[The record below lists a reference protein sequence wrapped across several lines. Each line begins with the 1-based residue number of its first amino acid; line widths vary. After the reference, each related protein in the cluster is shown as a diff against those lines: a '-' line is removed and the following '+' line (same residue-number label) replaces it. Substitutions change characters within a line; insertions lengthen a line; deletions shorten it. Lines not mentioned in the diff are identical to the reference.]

1 MNLPLNEILVGE
13 VNEKLKELP
22 DGCIHTCVTSPPY
35 WNLRDYSV
43 AGQIGM
49 ETTPSEYVDRLVEAF
64 RGVKRVLRD
73 DGTLWLNLGDSYARN
88 GGEQDGTDRAL
99 AHLNWKQKRMCK
111 IPEGQGLKPKDLV
124 GIPWRVAFGLQADG
138 WYLRSDIIWQKAN
151 PMPESVT
158 DRPTKAHEYVF
169 LLTKNERYFYDAMAV
184 LEKNSPDMI
193 ERAAKGHTRGGHG
206 KLDASRNDADT
217 LRGEDAKIIE
227 ANGRNRRSVWT
238 IATEP
243 FPDAHFAVFP
253 QALVEPCIL
262 AGTSEGGCCATC
274 GSPKKRIVQ
283 QGEPPPEPEHRNPKK
298 RLEPGQAGNVGE
310 GNMGFRASKLSGQE
324 MTAWKMDHPNIT
336 LGWES
341 GCGCASKESVPAVVL
356 DPFMGSGTTAL
367 VALRAN
373 RKFIGIE
380 LNPEYA
386 EIARK
391 RIAPEAAQMRLM

>member
-1 MNLPLNEILVGE
+1 MDIPLNQILVGD

-22 DGCIHTCVTSPPY
+22 DGCIQTCVTSPPY

-43 AGQIGM
+43 KGQIGL
-49 ETTPSEYVDRLVEAF
+49 ETTPGEYVDKLVEVF

-88 GGEQDGTDRAL
+88 GGEQDGADRAL

-124 GIPWRVAFGLQADG
+124 GIPWRVAFGLQEDG

-169 LLTKNERYFYDAMAV
+169 LLSKNERYFYDAAAIM
-184 LEKNSPDMI
+184 EKNSPDMI
-193 ERAAKGHTRGGHG
+193 DRAAKGHTRGGKG

-217 LRGEDAKIIE
+217 MRGEDAKAIE
-227 ANGRNRRSVWT
+227 THGRNRRSVWT
-238 IATEP
+238 FSTEP

-262 AGTSEGGCCATC
+262 AGTSEKGACPKC
-274 GSPKKRIVQ
+274 GAPWTRIVESCEA
-283 QGEPPPEPEHRNPKK
+283 EPDPTQRRTAYYNTSEKY
-298 RLEPGQAGNVGE
+298 GVSNVGNTGFDKLAARMRE
-310 GNMGFRASKLSGQE
+310 GTHGKR
-324 MTAWKMDHPNIT
+324 TA
-336 LGWES
+336 GWEAS
-341 GCGCASKESVPAVVL
+341 CECGEAGSVPCVVL

-373 RKFIGIE
+373 RKFIGTE
-380 LNPEYA
+380 LNAEYA
-386 EIARK
+386 EIARR
-391 RIAPEAAQMRLM
+391 RIGPEITQMRLM